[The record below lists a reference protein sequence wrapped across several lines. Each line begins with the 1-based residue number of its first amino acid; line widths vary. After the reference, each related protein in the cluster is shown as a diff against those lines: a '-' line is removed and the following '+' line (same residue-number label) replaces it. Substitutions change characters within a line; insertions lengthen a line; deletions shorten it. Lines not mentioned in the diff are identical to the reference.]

1 MLKKIYT
8 EHFELPII
16 FANANAKSK
25 GDKETET
32 ERQPAAWTMQH
43 QQQRWVFFLLLFPL
57 SQPQPLVPFEV
68 AGCCRAF
75 WLLVF

>member
-1 MLKKIYT
+1 
-8 EHFELPII
+8 
-16 FANANAKSK
+16 
-25 GDKETET
+25 
-32 ERQPAAWTMQH
+32 MQH